1 METQTFMELW
11 QLALRSIWENSLIL
25 QIRFVL
31 GNQSQNAHAICSVA
45 KQFLSLGTLARVF
58 QLETQ
63 AVRGK

>member
-1 METQTFMELW
+1 METQTFMEPW
-11 QLALRSIWENSLIL
+11 RLALRSIWANSLTL

-31 GNQSQNAHAICSVA
+31 GNQSQNAQGICSVA
-45 KQFLSLGTLARVF
+45 KPFHSLGILARVF